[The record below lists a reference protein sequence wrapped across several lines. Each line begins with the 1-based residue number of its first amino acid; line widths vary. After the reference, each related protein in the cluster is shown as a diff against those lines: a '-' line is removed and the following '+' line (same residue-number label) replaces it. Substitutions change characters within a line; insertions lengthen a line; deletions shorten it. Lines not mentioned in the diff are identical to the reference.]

1 MNSKYKDKIF
11 FIVCITLIFN
21 FIPESIQM
29 NFLGGPVGSKLVFYP
44 LLIGM
49 LYTLCC
55 SWKYKNSPNIGL
67 FTKYIFLYIGVNL
80 VSLLLGLYI
89 YPYWDLV
96 LNGPVEQIEKL
107 PKILAFFLTMV

>member
-1 MNSKYKDKIF
+1 MNSKYKDKLF
-11 FIVCITLIFN
+11 LIVCVTLIFN
-21 FIPESIQM
+21 TVTEPIQM
-29 NFLGGPVGSKLVFYP
+29 GFLGGPIGGKLVFYP

-49 LYTLCC
+49 LYTFCC

-67 FTKYIFLYIGVNL
+67 FIKYILIYIGVSL
-80 VSLLLGLYI
+80 ASLLLGLYT

>member
-1 MNSKYKDKIF
+1 MNSKYKDKLF
-11 FIVCITLIFN
+11 LIVCVTLIFN
-21 FIPESIQM
+21 TVTEPIQM
-29 NFLGGPVGSKLVFYP
+29 GFLGGPIGGKLVFYP

-49 LYTLCC
+49 LYTFWCD
-55 SWKYKNSPNIGL
+55 WKYKNSPNIGL
-67 FTKYIFLYIGVNL
+67 FIKYILIYIGVSL
-80 VSLLLGLYI
+80 ASLLLGLYT